1 MRFPFLFGGT
11 FIEGRQKNLGLA
23 LERVYFPSFSEGLSL
38 RGCGLV
44 RAAQPRRRFPFLFG
58 GTFIEGSFQ
67 PLDVEGIG
75 FLFPFLFGGT
85 FIEGVIIAC
94 LLLSQEH
101 FPSFSEG
108 LSLRESRLRVQP
120 VASPM
125 RFPFLFGGT
134 FIEGRLVTCG
144 RRGCT
149 VFPFLFG
156 GTFIEG
162 LWPSF
167 MVPKNKHF
175 PSFSEGLSLRVE
187 ATSAPRYRFR
197 GNFPSFS
204 EGLSLR
210 VDVLQ

>member
-1 MRFPFLFGGT
+1 MLRVFPFLFGGT
-11 FIEGRQKNLGLA
+11 FIEGAHG
-23 LERVYFPSFSEGLSL
+23 RVDRAYYVDFPSFSEGLSL
-38 RGCGLV
+38 RGGGFSGDAYIAW
-44 RAAQPRRRFPFLFG
+44 RGFPFLFG

-210 VDVLQ
+210 GR